1 MEFIRG
7 QHNLRPRHHGC
18 VATIGNFDGVH
29 LGHQAILNQLT
40 EPAGRLRLP
49 RLVITFE
56 PQPQEFF
63 AGPAAPP
70 ARLMRL
76 REKLL
81 ALEGLGIERV
91 LCLAFDQRLAAMPA
105 ETFIED
111 LLVARLGIRYLV
123 IGDDFR
129 FGHRRAGDFPM
140 LVAAGQQCGFDV
152 VDNHSYMIEG
162 ERVSSTRVRQ
172 ALSWGDLE
180 LAAQLLG
187 RPYDMCGRVAH
198 GDRRGRTLGFPTAN
212 IYLHRRAT
220 PVYGV
225 YAVVMS
231 GPGLQLWPGVANVG
245 RRPTVQGVREQ
256 LEVHLLDFQG
266 DLYGKHVKVDFLHY
280 LRPEQRFPSL
290 DALRQQIQQDEQ
302 DARNWFAARGI
313 LQAPPSPPIPLPSR
327 DKGAS
332 PSPPTPLPLREKGA
346 NPSSSVSL
354 PQEQRSA

>member
-18 VATIGNFDGVH
+18 VATIGNFDGAH
-29 LGHQAILNQLT
+29 LGHQAILAQLA
-40 EPAGRLRLP
+40 EPARRLDLP

-63 AGPAAPP
+63 AGPTAPP

-81 ALEGLGIERV
+81 ALKGLGIERV
-91 LCLAFDQRLAAMPA
+91 LCLEFDHRLAALPA
-105 ETFIED
+105 ERFIED
-111 LLVARLGIRYLV
+111 LLVGQLGVRYLV

-129 FGHRRAGDFPM
+129 FGHHRAGDFTL
-140 LVAAGQQCGFDV
+140 LVNAGQQYGFEV
-152 VDNHSYMIEG
+152 VDNHSYMIDG

-180 LAAQLLG
+180 LAARLLG

-198 GDRRGRTLGFPTAN
+198 GDQRGRTLGFATAN
-212 IYLHRRAT
+212 IHLHRRAT

-225 YAVVMS
+225 YAVLMS
-231 GPGLQLWPGVANVG
+231 GPGLKPWPGVANVG

-266 DLYGKHVKVDFLHY
+266 DLYGKHVKVDFLRY
-280 LRPEQRFPSL
+280 LRPERRFESL
-290 DALRQQIQQDEQ
+290 NALRLQIQKDEQ
-302 DARNWFAARGI
+302 EARAWLTARGL
-313 LQAPPSPPIPLPSR
+313 LQAPL
-327 DKGAS
+327 
-332 PSPPTPLPLREKGA
+332 SPPTPLPSGERGA
-346 NPSSSVSL
+346 HSSSSAPL
-354 PQEQRSA
+354 SQEKRDA

>member
-29 LGHQAILNQLT
+29 LGHQAILTQLA
-40 EPAGRLRLP
+40 EPARQLRLP

-63 AGPAAPP
+63 ADPTAPP

-81 ALEGLGIERV
+81 ALNGLGIERV
-91 LCLAFDQRLAAMPA
+91 LCLEFDHRLAALPA
-105 ETFIED
+105 ERFIED
-111 LLVARLGIRYLV
+111 LLVRRLGLRYLV

-129 FGHRRAGDFPM
+129 FGHRRAGDFAM
-140 LVAAGQQCGFDV
+140 LVKAGQQHGFEV
-152 VDNHSYMIEG
+152 VDNHSYMVDG
-162 ERVSSTRVRQ
+162 ERASSTRVRQ

-180 LAAQLLG
+180 LAARLLG

-198 GDRRGRTLGFPTAN
+198 GDERGRTIGFPTAN

-225 YAVVMS
+225 YAVLMS
-231 GPGLQLWPGVANVG
+231 GPGLKLWPGIANVG
-245 RRPTVQGVREQ
+245 RRPTVDGVREQ

-266 DLYGKHVKVDFLHY
+266 DLYGKHVKVDFLRY
-280 LRPEQRFPSL
+280 LRPERRFESL
-290 DALRQQIQQDEQ
+290 DALRLQIQKDEQ
-302 DARNWFAARGI
+302 EARAWLTARGI
-313 LQAPPSPPIPLPSR
+313 LQAPRPSGAGGQMHLPHSGESNANSSFPASLSPEK
-327 DKGAS
+327 KGA
-332 PSPPTPLPLREKGA
+332 
-346 NPSSSVSL
+346 
-354 PQEQRSA
+354 